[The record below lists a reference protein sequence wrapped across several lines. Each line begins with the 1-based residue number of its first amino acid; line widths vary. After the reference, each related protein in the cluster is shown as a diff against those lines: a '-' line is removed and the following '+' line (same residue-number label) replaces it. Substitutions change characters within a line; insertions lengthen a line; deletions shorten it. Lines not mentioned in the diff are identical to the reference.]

1 MTDQITDWFS
11 QHIVHGALQLGSRM
25 SILAVSGGVDSMVM
39 AELYLRSGCPVVL
52 AHVNYQLRGEESN
65 GDEEFVREWA
75 RERGLPFEMLRVDGR
90 QEFKAQGEG
99 IQEGA
104 RRIRYE
110 WLEEIRKKHDAQWIA
125 TAHHLNDS
133 VETALFHLIRGC
145 GLRGLHGIPF
155 KSGSML
161 RPLLGFTKEE
171 LLQWAASHGVF
182 YRTDS
187 SNETLAYTRNQI
199 RHTVIPQIQHINPD
213 FIRSAGQ
220 TISRIRGAELLI
232 DWAAEWWRQK
242 VVRNSPIPGIQGL
255 PLDILPDD
263 IALRREILYELLR
276 PFGFNSTQIHDLT
289 TSNAR
294 TGARAESFSHEL
306 QFDRRWLRW
315 AEKSTRIGTFSCR
328 IESLPSEIVLPSG
341 GAILAAAQ
349 DDTTG
354 AFSVTNSASYV
365 CDLSAQAL
373 TFPLIVRGWRPGD
386 AFCPSGMGGHSKTLK
401 KYFADEKVPL
411 LAKYRTWV
419 VVNGNGDI
427 IWLVGHR
434 VDERYLAKS
443 GEPSVRFQYVIPKE
457 EGSKR

>member
-65 GDEEFVREWA
+65 GDEKFVREWA

-161 RPLLGFTKEE
+161 TF
-171 LLQWAASHGVF
+171 AGV
-182 YRTDS
+182 YKGRTS
-187 SNETLAYTRNQI
+187 
-199 RHTVIPQIQHINPD
+199 TV
-213 FIRSAGQ
+213 G
-220 TISRIRGAELLI
+220 
-232 DWAAEWWRQK
+232 RQ
-242 VVRNSPIPGIQGL
+242 SWG
-255 PLDILPDD
+255 ILPDRQLKRNTCLHQESD
-263 IALRREILYELLR
+263 
-276 PFGFNSTQIHDLT
+276 STH
-289 TSNAR
+289 
-294 TGARAESFSHEL
+294 SH
-306 QFDRRWLRW
+306 
-315 AEKSTRIGTFSCR
+315 S
-328 IESLPSEIVLPSG
+328 
-341 GAILAAAQ
+341 
-349 DDTTG
+349 
-354 AFSVTNSASYV
+354 TNSAYK
-365 CDLSAQAL
+365 
-373 TFPLIVRGWRPGD
+373 P
-386 AFCPSGMGGHSKTLK
+386 
-401 KYFADEKVPL
+401 
-411 LAKYRTWV
+411 
-419 VVNGNGDI
+419 
-427 IWLVGHR
+427 
-434 VDERYLAKS
+434 
-443 GEPSVRFQYVIPKE
+443 
-457 EGSKR
+457 